1 MNWAHPLLTPTLS
14 SATRGSTARGVCA
27 RPAHLLLRSS
37 RGMMMKGS
45 KLPPASHNPQQ
56 GPQHKGRR
64 VLAKGSRFAGIF
76 PDQHGHQKSGN
87 SFCECVVINA
97 GAVNQTVQN
106 PPSFLQSSRYY
117 FSSNFML
124 TAWLD
129 SRPSNWLT
137 TEGLEKPSLNPLC
150 SLWSPF
156 LSRRKC
162 KCCIYKPN
170 TCQEHKTHYRNFQTI
185 SNTDQDFIFF

>member
-1 MNWAHPLLTPTLS
+1 MLTPTLS

-37 RGMMMKGS
+37 CRMMMKGS
-45 KLPPASHNPQQ
+45 KLPPAPHNPQR

-64 VLAKGSRFAGIF
+64 VLAKGSHFAGIF
-76 PDQHGHQKSGN
+76 PDQHRHQKSGN

-106 PPSFLQSSRYY
+106 PASSLQSSRYY

-124 TAWLD
+124 TARLD
-129 SRPSNWLT
+129 SSSSNWST
-137 TEGLEKPSLNPLC
+137 TEGLEKPSLNPLSGC
-150 SLWSPF
+150 CVPF
-156 LSRRKC
+156 GPPSC
-162 KCCIYKPN
+162 HDESASAAFTN
-170 TCQEHKTHYRNFQTI
+170 QTCARNKRHYRNFQTI
-185 SNTDQDFIFF
+185 SNTDQDFILFFF